1 MKVLLIN
8 GSPHV
13 DGVIALALKELS
25 DTLNR
30 CDIETEII
38 HVGNKDIRGCIAC
51 RSCKKTGKCVFDD
64 CVNDI
69 AFKLKDAD
77 GLVVGAPVYY
87 GSANSTVVSLLTRL
101 FYSINYDLSMK
112 VGASVVSARRSGCT
126 ATFDELNK
134 FFTISGMPI
143 VSSTYWNNIHG
154 NNKEDGMQDLEGL
167 QVMRNLGKN
176 MAFLIKSIALGKEK
190 YGEVELENNVRTNFI
205 R

>member
-64 CVNDI
+64 CVNEI

-87 GSANSTVVSLLTRL
+87 GSANSTVVSLLTKL

>member
-30 CDIETEII
+30 CNIETEII

-64 CVNDI
+64 CVNEI

-77 GLVVGAPVYY
+77 GLVVGALVYY

>member
-30 CDIETEII
+30 CDIETEMI

-64 CVNDI
+64 CVNEI

>member
-38 HVGNKDIRGCIAC
+38 HVGNKNIRGCIAC

-64 CVNDI
+64 CVNEI

-190 YGEVELENNVRTNFI
+190 YGEAELENNVRTNFI

>member
-38 HVGNKDIRGCIAC
+38 HVSNKDIRGCIAC

-64 CVNDI
+64 CVNEI

>member
-64 CVNDI
+64 CVNEL

>member
-30 CDIETEII
+30 CNIETEII

-64 CVNDI
+64 CVNEI

-77 GLVVGAPVYY
+77 GLIVGAPVYY

-112 VGASVVSARRSGCT
+112 VGASIVSARRSGCT

-134 FFTISGMPI
+134 FFTIFGMPI

>member
-38 HVGNKDIRGCIAC
+38 HVGNKNIRGCIAC

-64 CVNDI
+64 CVNEI

-112 VGASVVSARRSGCT
+112 VGASIVSARRSGCT

-176 MAFLIKSIALGKEK
+176 MAFLIKSIALGKEN

>member
-38 HVGNKDIRGCIAC
+38 HVGNKNIRGCIAC

-64 CVNDI
+64 CVNEI

-126 ATFDELNK
+126 ATFYELNK
-134 FFTISGMPI
+134 FFTIPGMPI

>member
-64 CVNDI
+64 CVNEI

-126 ATFDELNK
+126 ATFDELSS
-134 FFTISGMPI
+134 FLFLVCQLFLVHIGIIFMETI
-143 VSSTYWNNIHG
+143 
-154 NNKEDGMQDLEGL
+154 K
-167 QVMRNLGKN
+167 K
-176 MAFLIKSIALGKEK
+176 MACKI
-190 YGEVELENNVRTNFI
+190 
-205 R
+205 